1 MIFAMIIPTR
11 WRHAPS
17 HHVPGGSNQG
27 SLQFW
32 GLQAVHRS
40 LSKRRDSRSR
50 RRSPHGR
57 DELKIRSRSRRHRQ
71 RASRSPR
78 EEDMRQKQRRMILK
92 ERQADEKAL
101 AEKFAEPRDGATL
114 SCFLCGRQGFKGQF
128 ALSQHWWSKHEDH
141 PEAALRA
148 KSSAS

>member
-1 MIFAMIIPTR
+1 MGLGPWAWDF
-11 WRHAPS
+11 
-17 HHVPGGSNQG
+17 PGFQG
-27 SLQFW
+27 LNAKDFDDADHSRDGRL
-32 GLQAVHRS
+32 R
-40 LSKRRDSRSR
+40 SKRRDSRSR